1 MPFREN
7 EVYDK
12 SIKYDVLVNFLKNR
26 LENKEDIPSKDI
38 KEQLSSLGVE
48 IKEKTSQVSESKK

>member
-1 MPFREN
+1 MYREN

-38 KEQLSSLGVE
+38 KEQLKCLGVE
-48 IKEKTSQVSESKK
+48 IKEKTSQVSENKE